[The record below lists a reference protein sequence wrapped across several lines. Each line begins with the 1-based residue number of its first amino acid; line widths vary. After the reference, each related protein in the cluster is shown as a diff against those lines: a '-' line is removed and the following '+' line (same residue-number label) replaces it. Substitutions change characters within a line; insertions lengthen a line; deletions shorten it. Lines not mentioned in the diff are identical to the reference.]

1 MTGIFQKHGVP
12 IISSR
17 SVRGHSQHEAI
28 LCPMPLPVL
37 ALPKPVHRLHERTIH
52 GYVPDLESADCKT
65 LRTVRGLIKDVD

>member
-1 MTGIFQKHGVP
+1 
-12 IISSR
+12 
-17 SVRGHSQHEAI
+17 
-28 LCPMPLPVL
+28 MPLPVL